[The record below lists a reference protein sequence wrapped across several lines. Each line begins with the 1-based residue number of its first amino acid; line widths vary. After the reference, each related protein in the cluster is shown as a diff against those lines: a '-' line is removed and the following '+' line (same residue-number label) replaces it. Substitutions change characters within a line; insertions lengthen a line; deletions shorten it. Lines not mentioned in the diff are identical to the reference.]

1 MNNPPFLAKY
11 SSFLVTLT
19 LLCFQSELLS
29 PSWSLAKLSPRTGLL
44 FTALKGVTYVIRVT
58 ELHVM
63 SRDHCEVVTCLDL
76 ELVSVL
82 RR

>member
-1 MNNPPFLAKY
+1 M
-11 SSFLVTLT
+11 
-19 LLCFQSELLS
+19 
-29 PSWSLAKLSPRTGLL
+29 AKLSPRTELL
-44 FTALKGVTYVIRVT
+44 FTALKGVTHVTRVT
-58 ELHVM
+58 EVHVM